1 MGKSESLPTIWE
13 IPDDLWQRIEPVI
26 LELDPPKG
34 KGRKRVDQRKM
45 LEGVIFRMR
54 SSCQWNRLPKE
65 LGDGSTIHRTF
76 QRWVERGVL
85 EGIWAT
91 LIEECREL
99 DGVDWEWQSA
109 DCSMGKAR
117 FGGGGRYWTQSHGP
131 WEGRK
136 QEKHPGRRGR
146 RTTER
151 GGGRS

>member
-26 LELDPPKG
+26 LELDPPKAN
-34 KGRKRVDQRKM
+34 GRKRVDQRKM

-65 LGDGSTIHRTF
+65 LGDDSTIHRTF

-85 EGIWAT
+85 EGIWAV

-117 FGGGGRYWTQSHGP
+117 FGGALLDAIPRTVGRQEARKASWSTGP
-131 WEGRK
+131 AG
-136 QEKHPGRRGR
+136 H
-146 RTTER
+146 
-151 GGGRS
+151 

>member
-1 MGKSESLPTIWE
+1 MRWWKMGKRETLPTIWE
-13 IPDDLWQRIEPVI
+13 VSDELWQRIEPVI

-34 KGRKRVDQRKM
+34 RGRKRVDQRKM

-54 SSCQWNRLPKE
+54 SSCQWNHLPRE
-65 LGDGSTIHRTF
+65 LGDDSTIHRTF

-85 EGIWAT
+85 ERVWAV

-117 FGGGGRYWTQSHGP
+117 FGGALLDAIPRTGGRQ
-131 WEGRK
+131 EARK
-136 QEKHPGRRGR
+136 ASWSTGTAGH
-146 RTTER
+146 
-151 GGGRS
+151 

>member
-1 MGKSESLPTIWE
+1 MGKRETLPTIWE

-26 LELDPPKG
+26 LELDPAKG

-54 SSCQWNRLPKE
+54 SSCRWNRLPKE
-65 LGDGSTIHRTF
+65 LGDDSTIHRTF

-85 EGIWAT
+85 EGIWAA

-117 FGGGGRYWTQSHGP
+117 FGGALSDAIPQTVGRQEARKASWSTGP
-131 WEGRK
+131 AD
-136 QEKHPGRRGR
+136 H
-146 RTTER
+146 
-151 GGGRS
+151 